1 MSTASELVRER
12 LQAGIALR
20 GQIEAACGARIVSV
34 AERIVVAY
42 RAGNKLLLCG
52 NGGSAADCQHMATE
66 LVSQLRH
73 DVTREGLPAISLT
86 TDTSYL
92 TAFANDHGYEG
103 VFARQVQALGRS
115 GDVLLGISTSGNSK
129 NVLRAFEEARRKGM
143 VAVALTGEGGA
154 LAGLA
159 DFAIQV
165 PSSDTQLV
173 QEMHLAIE
181 HLICELVELAW
192 VGRL

>member
-1 MSTASELVRER
+1 MTARTLVRER
-12 LQAGIALR
+12 LQAGVALR
-20 GQIEAACGARIVSV
+20 AQLEAACGESIVV
-34 AERIVVAY
+34 AAERIVGAY

-73 DVTREGLPAISLT
+73 DVTREGLPAMALT

-103 VFARQVQALGRS
+103 VFARQVQALGRA

-129 NVLRAFEEARRKGM
+129 NVLAAFREAHARGLTT
-143 VAVALTGEGGA
+143 VALTGEGGA
-154 LAGLA
+154 LEG
-159 DFAIQV
+159 DVAIRV
-165 PSSDTQLV
+165 PSKDTQLV

>member
-1 MSTASELVRER
+1 MTARTLIRER

-20 GQIEAACGARIVSV
+20 AQLEEACGAQIVLA
-34 AERIVVAY
+34 AERIVAAY

-73 DVTREGLPAISLT
+73 DVKREGLPAIALT

-103 VFARQVQALGRS
+103 VFARQVQAIGRA

-129 NVLRAFEEARRKGM
+129 NVVAAFKEAKARG
-143 VAVALTGEGGA
+143 VTTLALTGSGGA
-154 LAGLA
+154 LAPLA
-159 DFAIQV
+159 DLAIQV
-165 PSSDTQLV
+165 PSTDTQLI

-181 HLICELVELAW
+181 HLLCELIELAW

>member
-1 MSTASELVRER
+1 MTARTLIRER

-20 GQIEAACGARIVSV
+20 AQLEEACAAQIVLA
-34 AERIVVAY
+34 AERIVAAY

-73 DVTREGLPAISLT
+73 DVKREGLPAIALT

-103 VFARQVQALGRS
+103 VFARQVQAIGRS

-129 NVLRAFEEARRKGM
+129 NVVAAFREAKERG
-143 VAVALTGEGGA
+143 VTTLALTGSGGA
-154 LAGLA
+154 LAPLA
-159 DFAIQV
+159 DLAIQV
-165 PSSDTQLV
+165 PSTDTQLV

-181 HLICELVELAW
+181 HLVCELVELAW

>member
-1 MSTASELVRER
+1 MTARTLIRER

-20 GQIEAACGARIVSV
+20 AQLEDACGAPIVAA
-34 AERIVVAY
+34 AERIVAAY

-73 DVTREGLPAISLT
+73 DVKREGLPAIALT

-103 VFARQVQALGRS
+103 VFARQVQAIGRA

-129 NVLRAFEEARRKGM
+129 NVVAAFKEAKERG
-143 VAVALTGEGGA
+143 VTTLALTGSGGA
-154 LAGLA
+154 LAPLA
-159 DFAIQV
+159 DLAIQV
-165 PSSDTQLV
+165 PSTDTQLI

-181 HLICELVELAW
+181 HLLCELVELAW

>member
-1 MSTASELVRER
+1 MTARTLIRER

-20 GQIEAACGARIVSV
+20 AQLEDACAAQIVAA
-34 AERIVVAY
+34 AERIVAAY

-73 DVTREGLPAISLT
+73 DVKREGLPAIALT

-103 VFARQVQALGRS
+103 VFARQVQAIGRA
-115 GDVLLGISTSGNSK
+115 GDVLVGISTSGNSK
-129 NVLRAFEEARRKGM
+129 NVVAAFKEAKERG
-143 VAVALTGEGGA
+143 VTTLALTGSGGA
-154 LAGLA
+154 LAPLA
-159 DFAIQV
+159 DLAIQV
-165 PSSDTQLV
+165 PSTDTQLV

-181 HLICELVELAW
+181 HLLCELVELAW